1 MLWWSQ
7 RKDKGEKNHS
17 KNAIKTHTVCCCC
30 CLATCALITAAAA
43 AAAFGCPIEDMVNE
57 SIILFYAV
65 YFTTARVVHIIQQLG
80 ANYLWR
86 CFALDYSNYQLVD
99 EKHIEEYFKK

>member
-1 MLWWSQ
+1 MRRTIQ
-7 RKDKGEKNHS
+7 KMPS
-17 KNAIKTHTVCCCC
+17 KHTLFVAVAVWQPV
-30 CLATCALITAAAA
+30 LLITAAAA
-43 AAAFGCPIEDMVNE
+43 AAAAIGCPIEDMVNE

-99 EKHIEEYFKK
+99 EKHIGEYFKK